1 VLVVLHRG
9 GYICIYRLRNPNPN
23 KTNGADPSPPNN
35 GADPSPQTHTE
46 YTNCLTSPRS
56 HNGGTTHNETG
67 VEAEG
72 KSRRVEIPPQSQC
85 RERANV
91 AAGAETSVHSM

>member
-1 VLVVLHRG
+1 MV
-9 GYICIYRLRNPNPN
+9 P
-23 KTNGADPSPPNN
+23 TPP
-35 GADPSPQTHTE
+35 PQTHTE